1 MVLPM
6 AAPAAAGLTL
16 ADAGAFASGFG
27 SLLGGLGSVFGGK
40 KKGPTMQ
47 DQING
52 QIQLNRKQFE
62 QTMANA
68 DRFGIHRL
76 VALGALP
83 SGGASFSVGGGDSG
97 NWATDV
103 ADMGQNI
110 GRALDAFSAPEQR
123 KVQDILTRQ
132 SIERGDLEND
142 LLRSE
147 IALKHAQ
154 TGPAF
159 PVGPVQVVPD
169 QVTAGSGGYE
179 AGVSQANQRLMFNQ
193 DGSTIRAMGPDLAG
207 AGLDDG
213 PANWYYHLTRTLP
226 DMIAADSNYFTKRA
240 GRALRKAVTKKRGD
254 KSKYNPYRM

>member
-1 MVLPM
+1 MVV
-6 AAPAAAGLTL
+6 AAPAAAFTL
-16 ADAGAFASGFG
+16 ADAAGLASGFG
-27 SLLGGLGSVFGGK
+27 SLLGGLGSAFGGK

-52 QIQLNRKQFE
+52 QIQLQRKQFE

-76 VALGALP
+76 VALGAMP
-83 SGGASFSVGGGDSG
+83 SGGASFSVGGGEAG
-97 NWATDV
+97 NWATDLPE
-103 ADMGQNI
+103 MGQNI
-110 GRALDAFSAPEQR
+110 GRALDAFSGPEQR
-123 KVQDILTRQ
+123 RVQDVLTRQ
-132 SIERGDLEND
+132 SIERGDLENE

-154 TGPAF
+154 TGPATPF
-159 PVGPVQVVPD
+159 GQVVTVPD
-169 QVTAGSGGYE
+169 EVTAGSHGYE

-213 PANWYYHLTRTLP
+213 PANWWYQLSRTLP
-226 DMIAADSNYFTKRA
+226 DMVSADANYFTKRA
-240 GRALRKAVTKKRGD
+240 GKKLRNWYEDNKRRKKMYSQFR
-254 KSKYNPYRM
+254 K